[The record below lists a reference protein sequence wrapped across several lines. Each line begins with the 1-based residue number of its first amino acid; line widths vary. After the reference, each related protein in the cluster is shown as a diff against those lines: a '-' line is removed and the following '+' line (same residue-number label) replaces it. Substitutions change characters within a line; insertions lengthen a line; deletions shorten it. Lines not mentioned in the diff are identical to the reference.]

1 MDKNEQSFWDLV
13 AGKLHGELSPEEIT
27 RLEQEIADSAKQRLF
42 DKGAHI
48 HHDLKD
54 AWQLR
59 YANKS
64 ASWETIETAVSRAR
78 IYRISG
84 AILKYAAILLV
95 AFLSGVYVHSL
106 FSPKDNGVQYAEME
120 VMYGQTGHLFLFD
133 GTEVWLNSGTKL
145 KYPNKFNQNERDV
158 FIEGEAFF
166 KVKPNKKLPFK
177 VKTGKL
183 EVQVL
188 GTSFNV
194 TAYPTEDKQSV
205 FLVEG
210 SVQINN
216 TQGCKIGEITPG
228 QMAVKAND
236 SPDIQVQNAD
246 PYFYTSWKNGKII
259 FNAEKLSDIAQKMER
274 WFNVEIR
281 FDQESLKDYNFSG
294 TILRN
299 KPIDQTIMAMEQLAP
314 IRFQY
319 TVRPNEKNLILIKSK

>member
-1 MDKNEQSFWDLV
+1 MKESDSQFWNLV
-13 AGKLHGELSPEEIT
+13 AGKLQNELSPDENAL
-27 RLEQEIADSAKQRLF
+27 LENELEDARKQQLFEKGNKIYDGLKEAKYLNEADQ
-42 DKGAHI
+42 
-48 HHDLKD
+48 
-54 AWQLR
+54 
-59 YANKS
+59 S
-64 ASWETIETAVSRAR
+64 ASWAVIGESMNKGRVR
-78 IYRISG
+78 RISVQL
-84 AILKYAAILLV
+84 LKYAAILLV
-95 AFLSGVYVHSL
+95 AFISGIYAHSFL
-106 FSPKDNGVQYAEME
+106 TSTNCDVQYAEME
-120 VMYGQTGHLFLFD
+120 VMYGQTGHLYLFD

-183 EVQVL
+183 EVEVL

-194 TAYPTEDKQSV
+194 MAYPTEEKQSI

-216 TQGCKIGEITPG
+216 PDGNKIGEISPG
-228 QMAVKAND
+228 QMAIKTEGD
-236 SPDIQVQNAD
+236 PTIQVQNAD

-259 FNAEKLSDIAQKMER
+259 FNSEKLSDIAKKMER
-274 WFNVEIR
+274 WYNVEIR
-281 FDQESLKDYNFSG
+281 FSEESLKDYNFSG

-314 IRFQY
+314 IKFKY
-319 TVRPNEKNLILIKSK
+319 EVRPNEKNVITIMSK